1 VEITKYLSCCA
12 VALSA
17 LVCSSCAVPSFDVPT
32 DKAGQPTVQT
42 IVDRVQCELR
52 DMVRDDAGPNDNAAF
67 HRNFLLSND
76 YDVEVSLSLEVN
88 DTGGLAP
95 SLTYMSPLTKLTTF
109 MFGANANLSESR
121 DHNFTENI
129 QLSLRNIFQQW
140 KTGVNPHNCPV
151 ADTNLAGD
159 LGIKD
164 FVDMAALTT
173 GLDEETAA
181 GKPTASGKGPFGGSI
196 QFLVIKGVSA
206 VGPTWTTTRFKV
218 PGPLASL
225 SRVNTDKLTLAFAQG
240 PNQGKPMAPLTAT
253 GIANPPNQNANFFL
267 QQLLTSSIT
276 NQLQILQNS
285 IVQ

>member
-1 VEITKYLSCCA
+1 MGIIIVL
-12 VALSA
+12 
-17 LVCSSCAVPSFDVPT
+17 PT
-32 DKAGQPTVQT
+32 GFLAKQ
-42 IVDRVQCELR
+42 DR
-52 DMVRDDAGPNDNAAF
+52 F
-67 HRNFLLSND
+67 D

-95 SLTYMSPLTKLTTF
+95 SLTYMSPLSKLTSF
-109 MFGANANLSESR
+109 MFGANANLCESR

-129 QLSLRNIFQQW
+129 QLSLRNIFRQW
-140 KTGVNPHNCPV
+140 KSGINRHDCPV
-151 ADTNLAGD
+151 SDTNFAGD
-159 LGIKD
+159 LSIKD

-196 QFLVIKGVSA
+196 QFLVIKGLSA

-225 SRVNTDKLTLAFAQG
+225 SRVNTDELTLAFAPGQ
-240 PNQGKPMAPLTAT
+240 NIGKPMPPLSAA
-253 GIANPPNQNANFFL
+253 IVASAPNQNANFFL